1 MKVDT
6 RCFGMAQM
14 AGTLSGLAADTVARS
29 GVWEALHGFFS
40 IVAAAWV
47 RLDQTRI

>member
-1 MKVDT
+1 
-6 RCFGMAQM
+6 M
-14 AGTLSGLAADTVARS
+14 AGTLSRLAADTGALS
-29 GVWEALHGFFS
+29 GVWEALHGFFN

>member
-1 MKVDT
+1 MKADT

-29 GVWEALHGFFS
+29 GVWEALHGFFN